1 MNGLFVGDV
10 HIRVDNFPEI
20 DQLQSVISE
29 YIVSHSLDFVVLGG
43 DILHYHERLHTL
55 TMNRAI
61 KFMRAF
67 SEICETYVLVGNH
80 DMINNQQY
88 LNENH
93 WMVILK
99 NTHPRLHIIDY
110 PISLSFGNYKV
121 GMCPYVF
128 PGKFKETMR
137 LVDTPIE
144 EYSILF
150 AHQEFKGCKMGAIVS
165 EEGDEWEETLPLV
178 VSGHIHNKQ
187 RPQPN
192 IVYSGTPIQH
202 AFGESEDNC
211 MLHITLPCTITE
223 VPLCITNKKIVYLS
237 IDQLRKVDV
246 EKYASKEIKVVVKA
260 TNDEIQAF
268 KKTTMF
274 SNLSKQ
280 LRIVFKVDVEDL
292 VQVQEHSTATT
303 FDDILHDLIRRKY
316 PVALDD
322 YRAVFCN

>member
-1 MNGLFVGDV
+1 
-10 HIRVDNFPEI
+10 
-20 DQLQSVISE
+20 
-29 YIVSHSLDFVVLGG
+29 
-43 DILHYHERLHTL
+43 
-55 TMNRAI
+55 MNRAI

-67 SEICETYVLVGNH
+67 ADVCETYVLVGNH

-93 WMVILK
+93 WMVMLK

-110 PISLSFGNYKV
+110 PTSIAFGTFNV

-128 PGKFKETMR
+128 PGKFKETIA
-137 LVDTPIE
+137 LAETPLE
-144 EYSILF
+144 EYAMLF

-165 EEGDEWEETLPLV
+165 EEGDEWEPSLPLV

-223 VPLCITNKKIVYLS
+223 VPLSITNKKIVYMT
-237 IDQLRKVDV
+237 IDQLRKIDP
-246 EKYASKEIKVVVKA
+246 EKYSSKEIKVVVKA
-260 TNDEIQAF
+260 SNDEIQAF
-268 KKTTMF
+268 KKTSVFT
-274 SNLSKQ
+274 NLSKKV
-280 LRIVFKVDVEDL
+280 RIVFKVEVDDL
-292 VQVQEHSTATT
+292 VQIQETSNATT
-303 FDDILHDLIRRKY
+303 FDDILYDLIQKKY
-316 PVALDD
+316 PNAVDD
-322 YRAVFCN
+322 YRAIFCN